1 MGEPMPRQN
10 EAPVEKSP
18 SSGLA
23 SSAHL
28 HAPPCSMLR
37 HCQTATGYRSHPC
50 PQLDLHAHARR
61 SHLPHPPHLRH
72 LRHPRPPHPHPHP
85 RPRRDHLLHSRPLHP
100 LPPHARPPHAHHL
113 HAGSLHARA
122 PPIQSMKQD
131 GRHLPLQVKQDGH
144 RLPPLR
150 ALPPH
155 GHPLHAHHRCAH
167 PAHDRLLHARPLHAR
182 HLCLH
187 HLQARE
193 AHVPLQAKPNGHRH
207 LSPRCLA
214 LQVKA
219 RHPQEAHGYERPLQ
233 APLHCLDSPEH
244 RPSSPRHRCPP

>member
-61 SHLPHPPHLRH
+61 SRLHHLPHLCHLRPPRLPHL
-72 LRHPRPPHPHPHP
+72 HPRLPHP
-85 RPRRDHLLHSRPLHP
+85 RPRPGHDHP
-100 LPPHARPPHAHHL
+100 LRPHPPHAHHL
-113 HAGSLHARA
+113 HARSLHAHA
-122 PPIQSMKQD
+122 PL
-131 GRHLPLQVKQDGH
+131 RLLPAKQDGH
-144 RLPPLR
+144 HHPLLR
-150 ALPPH
+150 ALPH
-155 GHPLHAHHRCAH
+155 GHPLHAHHRRAH
-167 PAHDRLLHARPLHAR
+167 PPHDRLLRARPLHAR
-182 HLCLH
+182 HLRLH

-193 AHVPLQAKPNGHRH
+193 AHVPLQAKPNGHRR
-207 LSPRCLA
+207 LPPRCLA

-219 RHPQEAHGYERPLQ
+219 PHPQEAHGRARGL
-233 APLHCLDSPEH
+233 
-244 RPSSPRHRCPP
+244 R

>member
-10 EAPVEKSP
+10 EAPVEKSL

-50 PQLDLHAHARR
+50 LEPGLHAHARS
-61 SHLPHPPHLRH
+61 SHLPHIPHLCH
-72 LRHPRPPHPHPHP
+72 LRPPRLPHLHPRLPHP
-85 RPRRDHLLHSRPLHP
+85 RPRPGHDHLLRPH
-100 LPPHARPPHAHHL
+100 PPHAHHL
-113 HAGSLHARA
+113 HARSLHARA
-122 PPIQSMKQD
+122 PLLLVQA
-131 GRHLPLQVKQDGH
+131 KQDGH
-144 RLPPLR
+144 RHPPAR
-150 ALPPH
+150 ALPLH
-155 GHPLHAHHRCAH
+155 DHPLHAHHRRAH
-167 PAHDRLLHARPLHAR
+167 PPHDLLLHARSLHARAPLLLVQAKQDGHRHPPARALPLHDHPLHAHHRRAHPLHDRLLHARPLHAR

-207 LSPRCLA
+207 
-214 LQVKA
+214 
-219 RHPQEAHGYERPLQ
+219 
-233 APLHCLDSPEH
+233 
-244 RPSSPRHRCPP
+244 

>member
-72 LRHPRPPHPHPHP
+72 LRHPRPPHPHPRPPHLHP
-85 RPRRDHLLHSRPLHP
+85 RPRPRHDHVLRP
-100 LPPHARPPHAHHL
+100 RPPHAHHL
-113 HAGSLHARA
+113 HARSLHARA
-122 PPIQSMKQD
+122 PLLLVQA
-131 GRHLPLQVKQDGH
+131 KQDGH
-144 RLPPLR
+144 RHPPAR
-150 ALPPH
+150 ALPLH
-155 GHPLHAHHRCAH
+155 DHPLHAHHRCAH